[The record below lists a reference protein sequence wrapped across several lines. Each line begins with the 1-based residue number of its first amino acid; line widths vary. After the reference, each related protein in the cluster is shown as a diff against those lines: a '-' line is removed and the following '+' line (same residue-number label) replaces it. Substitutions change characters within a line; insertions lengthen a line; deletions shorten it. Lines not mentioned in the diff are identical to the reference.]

1 MNFTTKPIAIET
13 IVADD
18 LEFLIPVYQRP
29 YVWDDIEIKKLLED
43 LKYNFENNT
52 NEYFVGNTYVIKST
66 KDARPNLYEVI
77 DGQQRFT
84 TFWLL
89 SYCFK
94 VLNVNTKL
102 INYLNLNNDIRFDFE
117 SIQRNLNHYHS
128 SQNYILLQ
136 LPNRNFLRSNYN
148 RFE

>member
-52 NEYFVGNTYVIKST
+52 NEYFVGNTYVIKY
-66 KDARPNLYEVI
+66 KY
-77 DGQQRFT
+77 Q
-84 TFWLL
+84 
-89 SYCFK
+89 
-94 VLNVNTKL
+94 NTG
-102 INYLNLNNDIRFDFE
+102 R
-117 SIQRNLNHYHS
+117 
-128 SQNYILLQ
+128 
-136 LPNRNFLRSNYN
+136 
-148 RFE
+148 